1 MENKLKP
8 RSTAASNSIKAFS
21 KETARWT
28 GQKYAKQQGNFFPY
42 LRRHSQT
49 IFKKSRVG
57 SVAKGA
63 GLDVASILALNVRT
77 EIAYGMFNDGCTAFS
92 WKSDKKSFLAQ
103 NWDWDNEQASNLISI
118 HIRPLT
124 SSKPAIHMITEG
136 GIIGK
141 IGLNSKGVGVTL
153 NAVKC
158 AGVDFKKTPCHLALR
173 AALDSNSH
181 TEAIE
186 KIERLGVASACHI
199 MIADSTGSVGLE
211 CSSNDIVRLHMG
223 DEGEPRPGVTTHS
236 NHFVQKHLNAVS
248 KILFPDSV
256 PRLDRIRELIGR
268 STSDPG
274 FDTIDGILKDE
285 KGYPG
290 AICRA
295 PTEKSRTETLFAIV
309 MDLTEEKATVKVGRP
324 TKPTG
329 AFELHP

>member
-8 RSTAASNSIKAFS
+8 RSTAVLNSIRAFS

-28 GQKYAKQQGNFFPY
+28 DY
-42 LRRHSQT
+42 LQE
-49 IFKKSRVG
+49 IKG
-57 SVAKGA
+57 VAKGA

-103 NWDWDNEQASNLISI
+103 NWDWDNEQAPNLISM

-186 KIERLGVASACHI
+186 KIERLGTPLVLLDWNVHPTISC
-199 MIADSTGSVGLE
+199 
-211 CSSNDIVRLHMG
+211 MG
-223 DEGEPRPGVTTHS
+223 DEGEPWPGVITHS

-248 KILFPDSV
+248 KIFFPDSV

-268 STSDPG
+268 SMSGPG

-324 TKPTG
+324 TNPTG
-329 AFELHP
+329 VFELHP